1 MSLVLFNSALTEL
14 SQTIPE
20 SQTSSKEDIEKEEDE
35 RVTHASLLT
44 FADEIAKRELMEY
57 PQTSSKEDIE
67 KEEDER
73 VTHASLL
80 TFADEIAKRELMES
94 QENLHRGGVPRIR
107 EDVTPCVRINEEGVS
122 SEWTGTHIQL
132 AEDTSSEVVPGGR
145 AGHGLPVGGIFPR
158 GTFWIGRNGIVL
170 GKGNLDR
177 VNYRVTGRSVSDYC
191 SNYEVVET
199 NQRGNKRCLCRCN

>member
-20 SQTSSKEDIEKEEDE
+20 S
-35 RVTHASLLT
+35 
-44 FADEIAKRELMEY
+44 
-57 PQTSSKEDIE
+57 QTSSKEDIE

-122 SEWTGTHIQL
+122 SEFTGTHIQL